1 MSAKN
6 LSASREFID
15 SILHPHVALAVDLL
29 RMVNSRSTDDP
40 TYRSQ
45 IAALT
50 VFLAG
55 VDKALSLAFQ
65 LMYLADKV
73 EWEWLTGGRKLEPG
87 VIECHRG
94 LTAKLKKLHALGLDL
109 TELQWIV
116 DLRNAYIHNCGIYA
130 GYRVGVDDRDTPRL
144 ILRASGPE
152 ISFSSHPLVPFG
164 PVEIQRY
171 AGHLTDYLGKFLD
184 GIKWQAAWS
193 LLAEQLGHLPINP
206 EPEHSQM
213 VDGSA
218 EEIDHLIVC
227 LNERYIGEGLR
238 RLRERKQE
246 E

>member
-1 MSAKN
+1 
-6 LSASREFID
+6 
-15 SILHPHVALAVDLL
+15 
-29 RMVNSRSTDDP
+29 
-40 TYRSQ
+40 
-45 IAALT
+45 
-50 VFLAG
+50 
-55 VDKALSLAFQ
+55 
-65 LMYLADKV
+65 
-73 EWEWLTGGRKLEPG
+73 LEPG
-87 VIECHRG
+87 FIECHRG
-94 LTAKLKKLHALGLDL
+94 LTAKLKKLHSLGLDL

-116 DLRNAYIHNCGIYA
+116 DLRNAYIHSCGIYT

-144 ILRASGPE
+144 ILQASGPE
-152 ISFSSHPLVPFG
+152 ISFSSHPLVPVG
-164 PVEIQRY
+164 PAEIQRY

-218 EEIDHLIVC
+218 EEIERLIVC

-238 RLRERKQE
+238 RLRERMQE